1 MSRIQ
6 ELFNLISLDLN
17 IRRYSCEPEN
27 LYFSRLIYSAIGCW
41 VLYCIGDK
49 NVEEDKSRYG
59 VSKNY
64 INRRCSKILNDFLE
78 IYPKAKDWFFTNDIT
93 DCSDVI
99 KFIRGIYEYLGYLV
113 PADSDSSLTLPK
125 LRNVVIEDGLV
136 FYRGISKV
144 SKMIGLGTYEFIN
157 EAKKE
162 NVEHLFE
169 MFLIP
174 NKRADIFVQD
184 YLRKAKWTTGNVSE
198 DIKFFDYKSKNS
210 LSGSWTDKW
219 TEDTITIYKNG
230 YIDYGLVKFVA
241 GKCYSSQ
248 FPDYIVSEK
257 EVRRFMYGFKYINE
271 VYMKARLKR
280 FSDVAVLRLFSRLP
294 KRETA
299 LLRVLSWPVN
309 NMQDMYYY
317 YIPIELINVIKSIL
331 ENLCIKVEEI

>member
-1 MSRIQ
+1 M
-6 ELFNLISLDLN
+6 
-17 IRRYSCEPEN
+17 
-27 LYFSRLIYSAIGCW
+27 
-41 VLYCIGDK
+41 
-49 NVEEDKSRYG
+49 
-59 VSKNY
+59 
-64 INRRCSKILNDFLE
+64 
-78 IYPKAKDWFFTNDIT
+78 
-93 DCSDVI
+93 
-99 KFIRGIYEYLGYLV
+99 
-113 PADSDSSLTLPK
+113 PK